1 MAETITVQ
9 IHGAE
14 YKLRGDNAGRVHHAA
29 SLVNEQMRFVA
40 SKAPTQSMSTVA
52 VLAALNTAELLITE
66 QEVSQRESSELV
78 RRIDAITEKLEEL
91 LATDI

>member
-14 YKLRGDNAGRVHHAA
+14 YKLRGDNAERVHQAA
-29 SLVNEQMRFVA
+29 TMVNEQMRFVA

-66 QEVSQRESSELV
+66 QEISHRESSDVV
-78 RRIDAITEKLEEL
+78 RRLDSMTEQLEQL
-91 LATDI
+91 LATEP